1 MFQREAVRQ
10 ALEQRRATFGNSPR
24 FQKAAEFLTDALSRP
39 DDCWEA
45 LAEEYRR
52 SYTDVTDEIVAV
64 LTATDDPLIIYNML
78 KMADTSDPK
87 QAEAVRQVV
96 RNIDPEKHRVSL
108 LALTGDTN
116 VRAAVRRKEGLPAS
130 VRAAL
135 DPQPE
140 HGAAAEAEDESQ
152 PSSKPAPK
160 RTRTR
165 RTTKKRARAER

>member
-10 ALEQRRATFGNSPR
+10 ALEQRRATYGNSPR

-39 DDCWEA
+39 DDCWET

-116 VRAAVRRKEGLPAS
+116 VRAAVRRKEGLTAS

-140 HGAAAEAEDESQ
+140 QEAAAEDESQ
-152 PSSKPAPK
+152 SPSKPAPK
-160 RTRTR
+160 RPRTR